1 MIDNKEI
8 ILEQIKEDYFY
19 IHNKN
24 KLNELINNLN
34 NGIYEAQINM
44 ASSMEQMKNL
54 DRLQTSLKPL
64 HVNVNIKEPK
74 VKLGWLPFLY
84 LIGIFCLYSLAILF
98 PFAFLYG
105 KTDLANQPGSD
116 SGQAVSNLVV
126 GVVAIVAIFKTYR
139 KVKKW
144 KKEEYNKLYEE
155 YNGENIRKANEANR
169 LFEEIF
175 QNVQVE
181 REYIKYDIED
191 YKQTINKINE
201 NFLPEIKK
209 KIEIIEKNK
218 PELITVPIARRKDSN
233 FYLLLY
239 DVINSDQAMSLGEG
253 VKIVEDRTESNEHT
267 TAILNQIVASQ
278 HALQDTLIKG
288 ENKIIDNLNQNF
300 EEIYEKVD
308 SVNEKLDSIQT
319 SVSSASSDILYKQD
333 ELIEQL
339 KINNFKSKEI
349 EDTLFDIKMTGKQ
362 LCSETAYGNQIITH
376 NL

>member
-24 KLNELINNLN
+24 KLNELINSLN

-84 LIGIFCLYSLAILF
+84 LIGIFCLYSLVILF

-169 LFEEIF
+169 LFKEIF

-362 LCSETAYGNQIITH
+362 LCSETAYGNRIITH

>member
-1 MIDNKEI
+1 MIDNKGI

-44 ASSMEQMKNL
+44 ASSMEQMKKL

-84 LIGIFCLYSLAILF
+84 LIGIFCLYSLAILL

-139 KVKKW
+139 KVKKR

-267 TAILNQIVASQ
+267 TAIL
-278 HALQDTLIKG
+278 
-288 ENKIIDNLNQNF
+288 
-300 EEIYEKVD
+300 
-308 SVNEKLDSIQT
+308 
-319 SVSSASSDILYKQD
+319 
-333 ELIEQL
+333 
-339 KINNFKSKEI
+339 
-349 EDTLFDIKMTGKQ
+349 
-362 LCSETAYGNQIITH
+362 
-376 NL
+376 

>member
-209 KIEIIEKNK
+209 KIIEKNK

-339 KINNFKSKEI
+339 KIKNFKSKEI

-362 LCSETAYGNQIITH
+362 LCSETAYGNRIITH

>member
-1 MIDNKEI
+1 MIDNKGI

-44 ASSMEQMKNL
+44 ASSMEQMKKL

-362 LCSETAYGNQIITH
+362 LCSETAYGNRIITH

>member
-362 LCSETAYGNQIITH
+362 LCSETAYGNRIITH

>member
-319 SVSSASSDILYKQD
+319 SVSSTSSDILYKQD

-362 LCSETAYGNQIITH
+362 LCSETAYGNRIITH

>member
-84 LIGIFCLYSLAILF
+84 LIGIFCLYSLVILF

-362 LCSETAYGNQIITH
+362 LCSETAYGNRIITH

>member
-1 MIDNKEI
+1 
-8 ILEQIKEDYFY
+8 
-19 IHNKN
+19 
-24 KLNELINNLN
+24 
-34 NGIYEAQINM
+34 
-44 ASSMEQMKNL
+44 
-54 DRLQTSLKPL
+54 KPL

-218 PELITVPIARRKDSN
+218 TEIITVPIASRKESN

-239 DVINSDQAMSLGEG
+239 DVINSDKSMSLGEG

-319 SVSSASSDILYKQD
+319 SVSSASSNILYKQD

-362 LCSETAYGNQIITH
+362 LCSETAYGNRIITH